1 LITPQQYVEGF
12 SGTFNYVWNSP
23 ARNYFNPIEMSY
35 QAPFVDAAASVD
47 PVNRGNMFIS
57 YYSYGSVLGLALDLS
72 LRENG
77 LNLDDFMKLVW
88 KTYGKTQIPYTV
100 PMLHESLNQYAGEP
114 FGEEFFNNYIYK
126 SHMPDYQSLLKSV
139 GVTLKQNTNEP
150 YLGVVVSLDGDG
162 NGEIKSNPK
171 MGSAAY
177 EAELD
182 DGDVITVINENPFP
196 SSIQFDTYLKQF
208 KVADTLKID
217 FERFGQ
223 KKNTNVVLKSNPS
236 YIFSLLENEGG
247 KPSQEILKN
256 RKSWLSPE

>member
-1 LITPQQYVEGF
+1 
-12 SGTFNYVWNSP
+12 
-23 ARNYFNPIEMSY
+23 
-35 QAPFVDAAASVD
+35 
-47 PVNRGNMFIS
+47 
-57 YYSYGSVLGLALDLS
+57 
-72 LRENG
+72 
-77 LNLDDFMKLVW
+77 
-88 KTYGKTQIPYTV
+88 
-100 PMLHESLNQYAGEP
+100 
-114 FGEEFFNNYIYK
+114 
-126 SHMPDYQSLLKSV
+126 MPDYQSLLKSV